1 MGIGNFNMKHPITHI
16 SVYEPTDKNTGAEV
30 SFSTNSSRKSFH
42 LPKPSD
48 PKSIRPMAIESFAM
62 DPQTYYEWM
71 NACEEYCKN
80 AKS

>member
-1 MGIGNFNMKHPITHI
+1 MDHPVTHI
-16 SVYEPTDKNTGAEV
+16 SVFEPTEKNAGAEV
-30 SFSTNSSRKSFH
+30 SYTTHSSRKSFH

>member
-1 MGIGNFNMKHPITHI
+1 MGIGKFNMKDPITHI

-42 LPKPSD
+42 LPKPPD
-48 PKSIRPMAIESFAM
+48 PKLIRPMAIESFAM

-80 AKS
+80 SKS

>member
-1 MGIGNFNMKHPITHI
+1 MDHSVTHI
-16 SVYEPTDKNTGAEV
+16 SVFEPTEKNAGAEV
-30 SFSTNSSRKSFH
+30 SYTTHSSRKSFH

-71 NACEEYCKN
+71 NACEEYCKSS
-80 AKS
+80 KS

>member
-1 MGIGNFNMKHPITHI
+1 MGIGNFNMKDPITHI

>member
-1 MGIGNFNMKHPITHI
+1 MKHPITHI
-16 SVYEPTDKNTGAEV
+16 SVYEPTDKKNGAEV
-30 SFSTNSSRKSFH
+30 SFSTNSSRKSFY
-42 LPKPSD
+42 LPKPPD

>member
-30 SFSTNSSRKSFH
+30 SFSTYSSRKSFH

-71 NACEEYCKN
+71 NACGEYCKN

>member
-1 MGIGNFNMKHPITHI
+1 MGIENFHMKDPITHI
-16 SVYEPTDKNTGAEV
+16 SVFEPTDNFTGAEV
-30 SFSTNSSRKSFH
+30 SYSTNNSRKSFH

-71 NACEEYCKN
+71 NACEEYCKSS
-80 AKS
+80 KS

>member
-1 MGIGNFNMKHPITHI
+1 MGIENFLMKDPITHI

-42 LPKPSD
+42 LPKPPD

-71 NACEEYCKN
+71 NECEEYCKGS
-80 AKS
+80 KS

>member
-1 MGIGNFNMKHPITHI
+1 MKHPITHI
-16 SVYEPTDKNTGAEV
+16 SVYEPTDKNNGAEV
-30 SFSTNSSRKSFH
+30 SFSTISSRKSFH

-48 PKSIRPMAIESFAM
+48 PKSIHPMAIESFAM

>member
-1 MGIGNFNMKHPITHI
+1 MGIEDFHMKDPITHI

-42 LPKPSD
+42 LPKPPD

-71 NACEEYCKN
+71 NACEEYS
-80 AKS
+80 KSSKS

>member
-1 MGIGNFNMKHPITHI
+1 MGIGNSNMNDPITHI

-30 SFSTNSSRKSFH
+30 SFSTNNSRKSFH
-42 LPKPSD
+42 LPKPPD

-71 NACEEYCKN
+71 NACEEYCKGS
-80 AKS
+80 KS